1 MTPGELPIPSTVVPA
16 GVIPR
21 LPAEPN
27 PAVQFEDVCLSFG
40 ETRALD
46 HVSFSMNPGETRV
59 VLGAAG
65 SGKTMLLKSTV
76 GLVSVDSGRI
86 RLFGEIVTG
95 RKEAQLFDLRAKVG
109 ILFQEGGLFDS
120 LNIAGNVAY
129 PLLNQHAIGE
139 RRIPGE
145 EQVEQ
150 RVREALRFVELEH
163 TLDKFPS
170 ELSGGMRRRVGIARA
185 IVTGPALVLYD
196 SPTAGLD
203 PITANTIISL
213 ILMERDLRNTATIMV
228 THRYQD
234 GHLMA
239 NFRYNPSSG
248 KIEPAESSQK
258 TTRFFV
264 MQEGRLIFEGSQ
276 SELLASADPYIQ
288 KFARPGSS

>member
-1 MTPGELPIPSTVVPA
+1 MRFDDVNLAFGDTP
-16 GVIPR
+16 
-21 LPAEPN
+21 
-27 PAVQFEDVCLSFG
+27 
-40 ETRALD
+40 ALV
-46 HVSFSMNPGETRV
+46 HLSFSMQAGETRV

-65 SGKTMLLKSTV
+65 SGKTMLLKTAV
-76 GLVSVDSGRI
+76 GLVAPDSGHI
-86 RLFGEIVTG
+86 SLFGEEVTG
-95 RKEAQLFDLRAKVG
+95 RKESQLYDVRSKVG

-120 LNIAGNVAY
+120 LTIAENVAY
-129 PLLNQHAIGE
+129 PLLNQ
-139 RRIPGE
+139 RRGHKPPSPE
-145 EQVEQ
+145 EVDR
-150 RVREALRFVELEH
+150 RVRESLSFVELEH

-185 IVTGPALVLYD
+185 VVTAPQLVLYD

-203 PITANTIISL
+203 PITANTIINL
-213 ILMERDLRNTATIMV
+213 ILKGRDMRNTATIMV

-248 KIEPAESSQK
+248 KIERAESSQL

-264 MQEGRLIFEGSQ
+264 MQEGRLYFEGSEA
-276 SELLASADPYIQ
+276 ELRASTDPYVQ